1 MREFEGVEG
10 EPVDICLQVD
20 GVLDLALTV
29 PVGTHIYSA
38 LGTWCSKKCFH
49 RNKHEFYKT
58 ELPSHSHMR
67 NEHF

>member
-29 PVGTHIYSA
+29 PVGTHNCSA
-38 LGTWCSKKCFH
+38 LGMYFVFLCKV
-49 RNKHEFYKT
+49 
-58 ELPSHSHMR
+58 
-67 NEHF
+67 